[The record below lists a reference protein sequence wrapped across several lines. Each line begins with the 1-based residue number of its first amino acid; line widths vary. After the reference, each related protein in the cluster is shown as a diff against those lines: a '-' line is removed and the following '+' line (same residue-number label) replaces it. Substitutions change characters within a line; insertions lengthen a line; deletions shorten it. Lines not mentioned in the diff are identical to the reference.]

1 MDSAKLKSLVSE
13 ENARL
18 EQEAA
23 DNARRLIRQIADDRQ
38 GIAAANDRIAAC
50 QAELRKLQVEQLDE
64 TSILGS

>member
-18 EQEAA
+18 EAEAA
-23 DNARRLIRQIADDRQ
+23 DNARRLIRQIANDRQ
-38 GIAAANDRIAAC
+38 SIAAANDRIAAC